1 MSKTIWFINDYA
13 GSKYHGMEFRN
24 YYFAKEFVKKGYK
37 VYIITASFSHLFKKE
52 PKINGNFTFE
62 EIDGINYI
70 WVKVPKYS
78 ESTDKRRVLKWFIF
92 TVKLF
97 FLPLKRM
104 QKPDFIIAS
113 PMAPFLAIAAY
124 KLAKRF
130 NAKFV
135 YEVKDIWPLSIIELG
150 NISPK
155 NPLIRLMSWCERFA
169 VTKAD
174 LLVSSLQNYNEHL
187 KNNLGINREF
197 LWVNNGID
205 LDELKYIEPLDKDIK
220 EQIPK
225 DKFIIGYTGTIGIAN
240 ALTYLL
246 DAAKKLKDNKD
257 IAFVIVGSGKE
268 KSSLIKKFGNLENVF
283 FIEPIKKAQVQ
294 SMLKLFDICYIGWNR
309 HKLYEYGISA
319 NKLFD
324 YMYSAKPILH
334 SYSGK
339 SDIVSLAKCGLTIKA
354 EDSKAIKEA
363 ILKLYSMSKEQRELM
378 GESGKRYVLEHFTY
392 EKLADKFLKGLTNA
406 NTIS

>member
-24 YYFAKEFVKKGYK
+24 YYFAKEFVKRGYK
-37 VYIITASFSHLFKKE
+37 VYIITASYSHLFKKY
-52 PKINGNFTFE
+52 PKIKGNFTFE
-62 EIDGINYI
+62 KIDGINYI

-78 ESTDKRRVLKWFIF
+78 ESTDKKRVLKWFVF
-92 TVKLF
+92 TIKLF
-97 FLPLKRM
+97 FLPLKKM

-113 PMAPFLAIAAY
+113 PMAPFLAVPAFR
-124 KLAKRF
+124 LAKRF

-169 VTKAD
+169 VKRAD
-174 LLVSSLQNYNEHL
+174 LIVSSLQNYDEHL
-187 KNNLGINREF
+187 KNDLGINRDF

-205 LDELKYIEPLDKDIK
+205 LEELKQIEPLPK
-220 EQIPK
+220 EIEAKVPK
-225 DKFIIGYTGTIGIAN
+225 SKFIIGYTGTIGIAN

-246 DAAKKLKDNKD
+246 EAAKKLKDNKN
-257 IAFVIVGSGKE
+257 IAFVIVGSGKD
-268 KSSLIKKFGNLENVF
+268 KDNLVKKYANLENII

-309 HKLYEYGISA
+309 HKLYEYGISP

-339 SDIVSLAKCGLTIKA
+339 SDIVRLANCGITVEA
-354 EDSKAIKEA
+354 ENIEA
-363 ILKLYSMSKEQRELM
+363 ITEAIVEFYNMPKEQREHM
-378 GESGKRYVLEHFTY
+378 GQRGREYVLEHFTY
-392 EKLADKFLKGLTNA
+392 EKLADKFLKGLKSADTV
-406 NTIS
+406 S